1 MLPTLIS
8 TDSAAAG
15 DNQILLFF
23 FFFFGERTVSRDAGI
38 KWGDDEVN
46 GLRL

>member
-23 FFFFGERTVSRDAGI
+23 FFWERTVSRDTGI

>member
-1 MLPTLIS
+1 MLPALIS
-8 TDSAAAG
+8 TDSATAG

-23 FFFFGERTVSRDAGI
+23 FFFWEERTVSRDAGI

>member
-15 DNQILLFF
+15 DNQILLFTLF
-23 FFFFGERTVSRDAGI
+23 FFFFGKERFPETL
-38 KWGDDEVN
+38 ELN
-46 GLRL
+46 GVMTRSMD

>member
-23 FFFFGERTVSRDAGI
+23 FFFFWERTVSRDAGI